1 MINQMNSSIETKSS
15 TSQILISDTNI
26 AEEATACG
34 VRPDPKLEALVSELI
49 LIETGVMNGAEK
61 EQVIIP
67 ARKNIS
73 QLFLF
78 RQIYNIFSRAFIH
91 DFSYNSNYFIF
102 SVKHIVA
109 VVHFLNL
116 KQKQSQ
122 DLFSEKWKH
131 NKLR

>member
-1 MINQMNSSIETKSS
+1 MNSFIKTKSS

-67 ARKNIS
+67 ARKYIS

-78 RQIYNIFSRAFIH
+78 RQIYNIYKKLLLI
-91 DFSYNSNYFIF
+91 IF
-102 SVKHIVA
+102 PIIQIISS
-109 VVHFLNL
+109 F
-116 KQKQSQ
+116 Q
-122 DLFSEKWKH
+122 
-131 NKLR
+131 